1 MHRLFGYVNEAG
13 SMALIGAID
22 EPKFDYKNIE
32 DVFTITYQHEC
43 IITKEINKL
52 VRAASEEGDFSTVKF
67 LQWYVAEQH
76 EEEHLFNS
84 ITDKIKMIGIDG
96 KGLYFI
102 DKEIGAIADKRVV
115 AE

>member
-1 MHRLFGYVNEAG
+1 MLNHKNG
-13 SMALIGAID
+13 I
-22 EPKFDYKNIE
+22 PKSEYKNIQGIFE
-32 DVFTITYQHEC
+32 ITYQHEYL
-43 IITKEINKL
+43 ITKEINTL
-52 VRAASEEGDFSTVKF
+52 VKAASEESDFSTVNF

-102 DKEIGAIADKRVV
+102 DKEIGAIADKRIIV
-115 AE
+115 